1 MIADSTASWT
11 YTSATVRAAIEV
23 VRAQQPS
30 AIVLAVALWLYVH
43 AVHV

>member
-1 MIADSTASWT
+1 MGQVTREAWPN
-11 YTSATVRAAIEV
+11 V
-23 VRAQQPS
+23 VRALS